1 MKLLFTILLGLCSS
15 LTCAVRADGDMQSYT
30 FPPFNPSDLAFGQK
44 ESLERLRSST
54 PVLKSEI
61 SYDKKSSDE
70 LRAIMSWGGI
80 SEQHWAALTLL
91 QAGDHETILRVIY
104 SLKQGNPIAEE
115 ILKSFPSRQIVPYL
129 MEEVAHGNMDDYSEN
144 WVNIITGRVRLTA
157 TDLVAGILGEI
168 EDFPVET
175 MQWLDYVRF
184 GDATVRSDNLSEKS
198 KFLVEWWIVNE
209 EAFLAEKWDQIIP
222 VPNAGSY
229 TIPKPVVLQ
238 DAALDVLPEF
248 KPPQPW
254 EFKPLEV
261 SESFEEW
268 SARIVHPERRDLS
281 WVELTLVDGEWI
293 PHPPK
298 RLDPLAAPISPSRTI
313 KRPAVEGK
321 SPLAAHQSPMWIA
334 FFIFVLGLLFW
345 FWSKRSKTA

>member
-1 MKLLFTILLGLCSS
+1 MRVIITCLFLC
-15 LTCAVRADGDMQSYT
+15 G
-30 FPPFNPSDLAFGQK
+30 LAFAEGA
-44 ESLERLRSST
+44 T
-54 PVLKSEI
+54 PYEFPTFDPTDLIFENSEAKNKSESNVPLVKTDI
-61 SYDKKSSDE
+61 PYFEKSLNE
-70 LRAIMSWGGI
+70 LRAIMTYGKN
-80 SEQHWAALTLL
+80 SERYQAAVTLI
-91 QAGDHETILRVIY
+91 QAGDQKTILRVIY
-104 SLKQGNPIAEE
+104 SLKQGNPKAEHLLNE
-115 ILKSFPSRQIVPYL
+115 SPSRQIIPYL
-129 MEEVAHGNMDDYSEN
+129 MEEVAHGSMEDYSEN
-144 WVNIITGRVRLTA
+144 WMNIITGRVRLTA
-157 TDLVAGILGEI
+157 TEIVADTLGQI
-168 EDFPVET
+168 EDFPEET
-175 MQWLDYVRF
+175 KRWLDYVRF

-209 EAFLAEKWDQIIP
+209 KAFLAEKWDQIIP

-254 EFKPLEV
+254 KFKPLEV

-298 RLDPLAAPISPSRTI
+298 RLDPLAAPSSPSRTI

-321 SPLAAHQSPMWIA
+321 SPLVAHQSPMWIA

-345 FWSKRSKTA
+345 LWSKRSETA